1 MNKLDKYGY
10 KVVIKNKAFHEGL
23 IVEIVNET
31 VVAREYY
38 KNEFN
43 EREVSN
49 SGFEIDI
56 IPVTRKKTPIGQ
68 MREISKQL
76 GTGNYAI
83 DEEIITLIAK
93 LKE

>member
-1 MNKLDKYGY
+1 MNKLNKYGY
-10 KVVIKNKAFHEGL
+10 KVVVKNEDFYEGL
-23 IVEIVNET
+23 VVEIVNDT

-43 EREVSN
+43 ERQVRN
-49 SGFEIDI
+49 SRFEIDI
-56 IPVTRKKTPIGQ
+56 IPVARKKTPIGQ

-83 DEEIITLIAK
+83 DEDVITLIAK
-93 LKE
+93 LK

>member
-10 KVVIKNKAFHEGL
+10 KEVVKNEDFHEGL
-23 IVEIVNET
+23 IVEIVNGT

-49 SGFEIDI
+49 SRFEIDI
-56 IPVTRKKTPIGQ
+56 IPVVRKKTPIGQ

-83 DEEIITLIAK
+83 DEDIITLIAK
-93 LKE
+93 LK

>member
-10 KVVIKNKAFHEGL
+10 KVVIKNKDFHEGL

-56 IPVTRKKTPIGQ
+56 IPVARKKTPIGQ